1 MKFTTHDTNT
11 LMILVI
17 NNSKMFC
24 DKSYVYKGVKEFF
37 KTNPE
42 DFSMCNFLFNW
53 EMLKANTNFIIL
65 KKIDGIDYLG
75 LQSNYSELTKSS
87 ESVEKTE
94 QDLNID
100 FTIDVSEAIMWA
112 CINARKNNQV
122 NLVRDFL
129 QNNFPGYS
137 SVYELLYVNRY
148 KIGNEEIRIFI
159 DYYSDIFDA
168 DEIIKLIVAKK
179 LCEWRQSN
187 ENSQEIIKKPSK
199 AFNFSY
205 GLFGVTVGIATLLTY
220 KNPWVLRYFKWF

>member
-11 LMILVI
+11 LVILVI

-148 KIGNEEIRIFI
+148 KIGYEEIRIFI

>member
-148 KIGNEEIRIFI
+148 KIGYEEIRIFI

-187 ENSQEIIKKPSK
+187 ENSQEIVKKPSK

>member
-1 MKFTTHDTNT
+1 
-11 LMILVI
+11 
-17 NNSKMFC
+17 MFC

-148 KIGNEEIRIFI
+148 KIGYEEIRIFI

>member
-148 KIGNEEIRIFI
+148 KIGYEEIRIFI